1 MLSRLAQLTH
11 ADVAASNDRTGAAAR
26 GGDWVLEAVS
36 GSVETAALS
45 FAYNGLLAAPPS
57 QDFENWPGT
66 AGNNTNTLEI
76 DGLRYATSSTGI
88 IDVIN
93 VADIYGQTFPAS
105 PAGPSRTTGRAGPG
119 SNFFELSAI
128 DLANNF
134 KLKSLVFNA
143 LDFQAGLASSMY
155 MTAYDGGFNAT
166 PLQQIVIDLTRSGT
180 YGSGDWSVTYT
191 RISAD
196 LNAGLIV
203 FGKGWGNIDAVRFTS
218 AQPGRPLSLA
228 LDSIVLDTPDAPST
242 LPVVTPSA
250 GSSTYS
256 NGNGLPVQ
264 VDASLTLTDP
274 DSASLSHATVSLT
287 GGSFRSG
294 EDVLAF
300 VNTNSALYGNI
311 VSSWNASTGVLTL
324 TSSGSLATVA
334 QWEAALRAVT
344 YHDSSTMP
352 YQGDRTI
359 TFVVND
365 GTSDSSPVSKI
376 MKILPNSPP
385 VIGNLSGD
393 AVTYTEKGAP
403 VRLDAGAQVTVTDS
417 DTPNFNSGN
426 LTVQMVNNARANQ
439 DVLGIDT
446 SGAISLSNGVT
457 VGSVVSVSGV
467 AIGVIAPS
475 GDGANGNK
483 LIVTFNANA
492 TQARVA
498 LLMSALTYKN
508 TSSDPYT
515 ATRSIVFGIYD
526 GRGGSASAVVSVDI
540 AAVNDA
546 PTLSATPLNPV
557 HVPGGTGVA
566 LFSGASIDPGEAGQN
581 IRLITFT
588 VSGLA
593 DGASERLTIDGSTI
607 ALVNNTTVTTSGLG
621 LSVTVT
627 VIGNTATITV
637 SSAGI
642 SAATANGV
650 LNGITY
656 QDAKASASGGARVVT
671 LTGVTDSGGT
681 ANGGVDTAVLSLAS
695 TITLPYAP
703 VVTPSAGN
711 PEFTIKGSTSVPV
724 AVDGGITLSDSDSAT
739 LSRAVIAIVGNLQS
753 SDMLLFTAMNGIS
766 GSYSAGVLTLS
777 GSATVAQWEA
787 ALRSIRYTN
796 NDAGASTATRT
807 ISIVVSDGS
816 RDSDNVTRSITVKQ
830 FDPAPVVTPSAGA
843 TAFLS
848 KGGGSHAVA
857 VDAGLTLS
865 DPDSTTLASARI
877 TIGNLQAGDVLG
889 FVNDGATMGNVVGFY
904 DPTTGILTLTSAG
917 GLATVAQ
924 WQAALRAITFV
935 NTRESTPVASRS
947 ISFQVSD
954 GVNSSVV
961 AAKSIDVQ
969 DGNIPPVLTLPSTL
983 NFSEDTS
990 GFITGISV
998 SDADAG
1004 SGSVTLTLSVPAG
1017 RLYALTSGGVTVQGS
1032 GTGVLVLSGSMA
1044 NLNAFIAALEVSFLA
1059 APNANGDITLS
1070 VTINDNG
1077 NTGTDGAE
1085 TASGT
1090 VTLRVAAVNDA
1101 PVITV
1106 PSGISL
1112 TEDIAG
1118 AITGISFSDVDAGAG
1133 QLTVTLSVPAGALSA
1148 SSGSGIVIGGTATA
1162 MTLTGTLAD
1171 LNAFIAASKVL
1182 YRPAANA
1189 TGVVTLTVSIND
1201 NGNTGSGGSLS
1212 DTKTVDLNIAAV
1224 NDAPTIAVPVRL
1236 DFSEDTA
1243 GAVTGI
1249 SIADVDA
1256 GGSVV
1261 TLTLAVPAGT
1271 LAALNANGV
1280 TVTGSGS
1287 GTLVLTGSIA
1297 DINAFIAASRVSYLS
1312 APNANG
1318 DVTLTATVNDLGN
1331 TGSGGAL
1338 SASDTVV
1345 LRIAAVNDAPV
1356 ITVPSSI
1363 SLTEDT
1369 AGVITGITVSDVDA
1383 GSGLLTVTLSA
1394 PSGTLSA
1401 ISGNGVTVGGSAGAL
1416 TLTGSQAD
1424 LNAFIAAGG
1433 LRYLPGANIA
1443 GQVTLSVS
1451 VNDNGNTGSGGGQ
1464 TASASIT
1471 LDIAAVNDAPVNIV
1485 PGSQQTAGGSPLVFD
1500 AAHGNAIRI
1509 QDVDAGGGQLLV
1521 TLSAD
1526 HGLLRLSR
1534 VAGLTFMNGTA
1545 NGSATLT
1552 FTGTLAD
1559 INAALD
1565 GLVYEAAAN
1574 YVGPRPCGSSPTT
1587 RATAAAAARSA
1598 PPAASPSP

>member
-1 MLSRLAQLTH
+1 M
-11 ADVAASNDRTGAAAR
+11 
-26 GGDWVLEAVS
+26 
-36 GSVETAALS
+36 
-45 FAYNGLLAAPPS
+45 
-57 QDFENWPGT
+57 
-66 AGNNTNTLEI
+66 
-76 DGLRYATSSTGI
+76 
-88 IDVIN
+88 
-93 VADIYGQTFPAS
+93 
-105 PAGPSRTTGRAGPG
+105 
-119 SNFFELSAI
+119 
-128 DLANNF
+128 
-134 KLKSLVFNA
+134 
-143 LDFQAGLASSMY
+143 
-155 MTAYDGGFNAT
+155 
-166 PLQQIVIDLTRSGT
+166 
-180 YGSGDWSVTYT
+180 
-191 RISAD
+191 
-196 LNAGLIV
+196 
-203 FGKGWGNIDAVRFTS
+203 
-218 AQPGRPLSLA
+218 
-228 LDSIVLDTPDAPST
+228 
-242 LPVVTPSA
+242 
-250 GSSTYS
+250 
-256 NGNGLPVQ
+256 
-264 VDASLTLTDP
+264 
-274 DSASLSHATVSLT
+274 
-287 GGSFRSG
+287 
-294 EDVLAF
+294 
-300 VNTNSALYGNI
+300 
-311 VSSWNASTGVLTL
+311 
-324 TSSGSLATVA
+324 
-334 QWEAALRAVT
+334 
-344 YHDSSTMP
+344 
-352 YQGDRTI
+352 
-359 TFVVND
+359 
-365 GTSDSSPVSKI
+365 
-376 MKILPNSPP
+376 
-385 VIGNLSGD
+385 
-393 AVTYTEKGAP
+393 
-403 VRLDAGAQVTVTDS
+403 
-417 DTPNFNSGN
+417 
-426 LTVQMVNNARANQ
+426 
-439 DVLGIDT
+439 
-446 SGAISLSNGVT
+446 
-457 VGSVVSVSGV
+457 
-467 AIGVIAPS
+467 
-475 GDGANGNK
+475 
-483 LIVTFNANA
+483 
-492 TQARVA
+492 
-498 LLMSALTYKN
+498 
-508 TSSDPYT
+508 
-515 ATRSIVFGIYD
+515 
-526 GRGGSASAVVSVDI
+526 
-540 AAVNDA
+540 
-546 PTLSATPLNPV
+546 
-557 HVPGGTGVA
+557 
-566 LFSGASIDPGEAGQN
+566 
-581 IRLITFT
+581 
-588 VSGLA
+588 
-593 DGASERLTIDGSTI
+593 
-607 ALVNNTTVTTSGLG
+607 
-621 LSVTVT
+621 
-627 VIGNTATITV
+627 
-637 SSAGI
+637 
-642 SAATANGV
+642 
-650 LNGITY
+650 
-656 QDAKASASGGARVVT
+656 
-671 LTGVTDSGGT
+671 
-681 ANGGVDTAVLSLAS
+681 
-695 TITLPYAP
+695 
-703 VVTPSAGN
+703 
-711 PEFTIKGSTSVPV
+711 
-724 AVDGGITLSDSDSAT
+724 
-739 LSRAVIAIVGNLQS
+739 
-753 SDMLLFTAMNGIS
+753 
-766 GSYSAGVLTLS
+766 
-777 GSATVAQWEA
+777 
-787 ALRSIRYTN
+787 
-796 NDAGASTATRT
+796 
-807 ISIVVSDGS
+807 VSDGS

-843 TAFLS
+843 TSFLS

-924 WQAALRAITFV
+924 WQALRAITFV

-1032 GTGVLVLSGSMA
+1032 GTGVLVLSGSVA

-1133 QLTVTLSVPAGALSA
+1133 QLTVTLSVTAGALSA

-1182 YRPAANA
+1182 YTPAANA

-1383 GSGLLTVTLSA
+1383 GSGLLTVTLSV

-1574 YVGPRPCGSSPTT
+1574 YVGPATLRIVTDDQGNSGSGGALS
-1587 RATAAAAARSA
+1587 ATSSIAIAVTPSDVT
-1598 PPAASPSP
+1598 PPRRR

>member
-1 MLSRLAQLTH
+1 M
-11 ADVAASNDRTGAAAR
+11 
-26 GGDWVLEAVS
+26 
-36 GSVETAALS
+36 
-45 FAYNGLLAAPPS
+45 
-57 QDFENWPGT
+57 
-66 AGNNTNTLEI
+66 
-76 DGLRYATSSTGI
+76 
-88 IDVIN
+88 
-93 VADIYGQTFPAS
+93 
-105 PAGPSRTTGRAGPG
+105 
-119 SNFFELSAI
+119 
-128 DLANNF
+128 
-134 KLKSLVFNA
+134 
-143 LDFQAGLASSMY
+143 
-155 MTAYDGGFNAT
+155 
-166 PLQQIVIDLTRSGT
+166 
-180 YGSGDWSVTYT
+180 
-191 RISAD
+191 
-196 LNAGLIV
+196 
-203 FGKGWGNIDAVRFTS
+203 
-218 AQPGRPLSLA
+218 
-228 LDSIVLDTPDAPST
+228 
-242 LPVVTPSA
+242 
-250 GSSTYS
+250 
-256 NGNGLPVQ
+256 
-264 VDASLTLTDP
+264 
-274 DSASLSHATVSLT
+274 
-287 GGSFRSG
+287 
-294 EDVLAF
+294 
-300 VNTNSALYGNI
+300 
-311 VSSWNASTGVLTL
+311 
-324 TSSGSLATVA
+324 
-334 QWEAALRAVT
+334 
-344 YHDSSTMP
+344 
-352 YQGDRTI
+352 
-359 TFVVND
+359 
-365 GTSDSSPVSKI
+365 
-376 MKILPNSPP
+376 
-385 VIGNLSGD
+385 
-393 AVTYTEKGAP
+393 
-403 VRLDAGAQVTVTDS
+403 
-417 DTPNFNSGN
+417 
-426 LTVQMVNNARANQ
+426 
-439 DVLGIDT
+439 
-446 SGAISLSNGVT
+446 
-457 VGSVVSVSGV
+457 
-467 AIGVIAPS
+467 
-475 GDGANGNK
+475 
-483 LIVTFNANA
+483 
-492 TQARVA
+492 
-498 LLMSALTYKN
+498 
-508 TSSDPYT
+508 
-515 ATRSIVFGIYD
+515 
-526 GRGGSASAVVSVDI
+526 
-540 AAVNDA
+540 
-546 PTLSATPLNPV
+546 
-557 HVPGGTGVA
+557 
-566 LFSGASIDPGEAGQN
+566 
-581 IRLITFT
+581 
-588 VSGLA
+588 
-593 DGASERLTIDGSTI
+593 
-607 ALVNNTTVTTSGLG
+607 
-621 LSVTVT
+621 
-627 VIGNTATITV
+627 
-637 SSAGI
+637 
-642 SAATANGV
+642 
-650 LNGITY
+650 
-656 QDAKASASGGARVVT
+656 
-671 LTGVTDSGGT
+671 
-681 ANGGVDTAVLSLAS
+681 
-695 TITLPYAP
+695 
-703 VVTPSAGN
+703 
-711 PEFTIKGSTSVPV
+711 
-724 AVDGGITLSDSDSAT
+724 
-739 LSRAVIAIVGNLQS
+739 
-753 SDMLLFTAMNGIS
+753 
-766 GSYSAGVLTLS
+766 
-777 GSATVAQWEA
+777 
-787 ALRSIRYTN
+787 
-796 NDAGASTATRT
+796 
-807 ISIVVSDGS
+807 
-816 RDSDNVTRSITVKQ
+816 
-830 FDPAPVVTPSAGA
+830 
-843 TAFLS
+843 
-848 KGGGSHAVA
+848 
-857 VDAGLTLS
+857 
-865 DPDSTTLASARI
+865 
-877 TIGNLQAGDVLG
+877 
-889 FVNDGATMGNVVGFY
+889 
-904 DPTTGILTLTSAG
+904 
-917 GLATVAQ
+917 
-924 WQAALRAITFV
+924 
-935 NTRESTPVASRS
+935 
-947 ISFQVSD
+947 
-954 GVNSSVV
+954 
-961 AAKSIDVQ
+961 Q

-1574 YVGPRPCGSSPTT
+1574 YVGPATLRIVTDDQGNSGSGGALSATSSIAIAVTPSDVTPPSATLTLADALLAAGQSTRLTIRFSEAIQSLDASAFTLPGGTLAGLSSADGGLTWTATYTPAAGAICPTPSSRWT
-1587 RATAAAAARSA
+1587 CARCAIWPATPAAAARCPAPCASTARRPVRRSTWNSA
-1598 PPAASPSP
+1598 RSIRPAACSAATACCASTAWKAAAAGSIRWMAAPAGAMARAAS

>member
-1 MLSRLAQLTH
+1 M
-11 ADVAASNDRTGAAAR
+11 
-26 GGDWVLEAVS
+26 
-36 GSVETAALS
+36 
-45 FAYNGLLAAPPS
+45 
-57 QDFENWPGT
+57 
-66 AGNNTNTLEI
+66 
-76 DGLRYATSSTGI
+76 
-88 IDVIN
+88 
-93 VADIYGQTFPAS
+93 
-105 PAGPSRTTGRAGPG
+105 
-119 SNFFELSAI
+119 
-128 DLANNF
+128 
-134 KLKSLVFNA
+134 
-143 LDFQAGLASSMY
+143 
-155 MTAYDGGFNAT
+155 
-166 PLQQIVIDLTRSGT
+166 
-180 YGSGDWSVTYT
+180 
-191 RISAD
+191 
-196 LNAGLIV
+196 
-203 FGKGWGNIDAVRFTS
+203 
-218 AQPGRPLSLA
+218 
-228 LDSIVLDTPDAPST
+228 
-242 LPVVTPSA
+242 
-250 GSSTYS
+250 
-256 NGNGLPVQ
+256 
-264 VDASLTLTDP
+264 
-274 DSASLSHATVSLT
+274 
-287 GGSFRSG
+287 
-294 EDVLAF
+294 
-300 VNTNSALYGNI
+300 
-311 VSSWNASTGVLTL
+311 
-324 TSSGSLATVA
+324 
-334 QWEAALRAVT
+334 
-344 YHDSSTMP
+344 
-352 YQGDRTI
+352 
-359 TFVVND
+359 
-365 GTSDSSPVSKI
+365 
-376 MKILPNSPP
+376 
-385 VIGNLSGD
+385 
-393 AVTYTEKGAP
+393 
-403 VRLDAGAQVTVTDS
+403 
-417 DTPNFNSGN
+417 
-426 LTVQMVNNARANQ
+426 
-439 DVLGIDT
+439 
-446 SGAISLSNGVT
+446 
-457 VGSVVSVSGV
+457 
-467 AIGVIAPS
+467 
-475 GDGANGNK
+475 
-483 LIVTFNANA
+483 
-492 TQARVA
+492 
-498 LLMSALTYKN
+498 
-508 TSSDPYT
+508 
-515 ATRSIVFGIYD
+515 
-526 GRGGSASAVVSVDI
+526 
-540 AAVNDA
+540 
-546 PTLSATPLNPV
+546 
-557 HVPGGTGVA
+557 
-566 LFSGASIDPGEAGQN
+566 
-581 IRLITFT
+581 
-588 VSGLA
+588 
-593 DGASERLTIDGSTI
+593 
-607 ALVNNTTVTTSGLG
+607 
-621 LSVTVT
+621 
-627 VIGNTATITV
+627 
-637 SSAGI
+637 
-642 SAATANGV
+642 
-650 LNGITY
+650 
-656 QDAKASASGGARVVT
+656 
-671 LTGVTDSGGT
+671 
-681 ANGGVDTAVLSLAS
+681 
-695 TITLPYAP
+695 
-703 VVTPSAGN
+703 
-711 PEFTIKGSTSVPV
+711 
-724 AVDGGITLSDSDSAT
+724 
-739 LSRAVIAIVGNLQS
+739 
-753 SDMLLFTAMNGIS
+753 
-766 GSYSAGVLTLS
+766 
-777 GSATVAQWEA
+777 
-787 ALRSIRYTN
+787 
-796 NDAGASTATRT
+796 
-807 ISIVVSDGS
+807 
-816 RDSDNVTRSITVKQ
+816 
-830 FDPAPVVTPSAGA
+830 
-843 TAFLS
+843 
-848 KGGGSHAVA
+848 
-857 VDAGLTLS
+857 
-865 DPDSTTLASARI
+865 
-877 TIGNLQAGDVLG
+877 
-889 FVNDGATMGNVVGFY
+889 
-904 DPTTGILTLTSAG
+904 
-917 GLATVAQ
+917 
-924 WQAALRAITFV
+924 
-935 NTRESTPVASRS
+935 
-947 ISFQVSD
+947 
-954 GVNSSVV
+954 
-961 AAKSIDVQ
+961 
-969 DGNIPPVLTLPSTL
+969 
-983 NFSEDTS
+983 
-990 GFITGISV
+990 
-998 SDADAG
+998 
-1004 SGSVTLTLSVPAG
+1004 
-1017 RLYALTSGGVTVQGS
+1017 
-1032 GTGVLVLSGSMA
+1032 
-1044 NLNAFIAALEVSFLA
+1044 
-1059 APNANGDITLS
+1059 
-1070 VTINDNG
+1070 
-1077 NTGTDGAE
+1077 
-1085 TASGT
+1085 
-1090 VTLRVAAVNDA
+1090 
-1101 PVITV
+1101 

-1574 YVGPRPCGSSPTT
+1574 YVGPATLRIVTDDQGNSGSGGALSATSSIAIAVTPSDVTPPSATLTLADALLAAGQSTRLTIRFSEAIQSLDASAFTLPGGTLAGLSSADGGLTWTATYTPAAGADLSNAVIALDLRQVRDLAGNAGSGSALSGALRIDTQPPASPALNLEQRALDPSGGLLSGNGVLRVDGLESGGRWQYSLDGGASWRNGQGSQLTLDAPGAHAVQVRQWDAAGNVSAVSSLSFSVQGQVPPYVHPTPPPGTLLPPLAPPVASLSPVADPRDEFLPSLGGAQAGSRSPAHASPLAWAMDEHGARQAPRRAPRTNGRPPPSM
-1587 RATAAAAARSA
+1587 RRSA
-1598 PPAASPSP
+1598 SAPAMRRARNSWSCAA